1 MTGRST
7 MARRCTARTPCTAA
21 GVVPMLGAVAATD
34 PAGLGLPATAS
45 GRDLDDKG
53 LTVKIGKGPQAVW
66 IVYRK

>member
-1 MTGRST
+1 
-7 MARRCTARTPCTAA
+7 
-21 GVVPMLGAVAATD
+21 MLGAVAATD